1 MKSRADVVSNLELLF
16 VDKVNNLESKLRN
29 AEDEL
34 TRKDKVIF
42 NLEARLDA
50 ERFSESLQP
59 RVDQISIF
67 TSVYQFFIDRWS
79 IKNLV
84 GSICHHLP

>member
-50 ERFSESLQP
+50 ERFSENLQP